1 MGLVVLPAL
10 SSDISEVYDVYFA
23 AFRDNAVTRALF
35 PKASANDMTNSA
47 SAFRRKTHTS
57 HVSQYW
63 PTDPTQ
69 YTLKCVD
76 SDSGEIVGM
85 ALWDIY
91 LSPSTWTRPQLS
103 WLDGDEKIRAENLI
117 TPLWNAREHYWIGE
131 RYIYCHVIA
140 VHPAH
145 QRKGVGQKLLNYG
158 IGIAQQARLP
168 VYIESSRDGIRLYEK
183 MGCRR
188 IKRPSRPQARPSTM
202 EHCGKDKVDEAALF
216 VWFPSGEENIL
227 PRHIELE

>member
-1 MGLVVLPAL
+1 MGLVVLPAHV
-10 SSDISEVYDVYFA
+10 SDISEVYDVYFA
-23 AFRDNAVTRALF
+23 AFRENAVTRALF
-35 PKASANDMTNSA
+35 PSASANDMTNSA
-47 SAFRRKTHTS
+47 SDFRKVHTS
-57 HVSQYW
+57 HVN
-63 PTDPTQ
+63 
-69 YTLKCVD
+69 

-103 WLDGDEKIRAENLI
+103 WLEGDEKVRAETLI
-117 TPLWNAREHYWIGE
+117 TPLWNAREQYWYGE

-140 VHPAH
+140 VHPSH

-158 IGIAQQARLP
+158 ISIAQQTKLP
-168 VYIESSRDGIRLYEK
+168 IYIESSRDGIRLYEK

-188 IKRPSRPQARPSTM
+188 IRRRSRPQARPSTI
-202 EHCGKDKVDEAALF
+202 EHCGKYKVDEAALF
-216 VWFPSGEENIL
+216 VWFPSGEESIL